1 MLNILPTWKR
11 SKENSVSPIF
21 AATWWSTIE
30 PKKKKKKEE
39 KKKRKRNKDLGC
51 VYSKWCLGCLHHFP
65 ESNQD
70 WIHGKPLLVS
80 KYPCKD
86 VWVDFVMPIK
96 PIEMSLAKLGDFS
109 FLILCSS
116 MFTVLEDNLITL
128 LIFDLCRLLM
138 SGKLKS
144 D

>member
-1 MLNILPTWKR
+1 M
-11 SKENSVSPIF
+11 SK
-21 AATWWSTIE
+21 
-30 PKKKKKKEE
+30 
-39 KKKRKRNKDLGC
+39 
-51 VYSKWCLGCLHHFP
+51 H
-65 ESNQD
+65 
-70 WIHGKPLLVS
+70 
-80 KYPCKD
+80 PCKD
-86 VWVDFVMPIK
+86 VWVVFIMLIK

-144 D
+144 DQGLVTGKGL